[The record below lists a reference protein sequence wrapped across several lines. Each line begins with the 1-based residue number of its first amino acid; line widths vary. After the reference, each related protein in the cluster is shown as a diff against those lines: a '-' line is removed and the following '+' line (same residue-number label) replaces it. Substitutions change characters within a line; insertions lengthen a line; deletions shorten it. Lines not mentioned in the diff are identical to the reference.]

1 MSISMLW
8 CLEQLSRGG
17 VPPKAFISGRQL
29 RFVTPTHNVQVA
41 VKFVYKQ
48 VMRQD
53 EYWAKY
59 VYRESTLMRRLFH
72 PNVIQVLTVV

>member
-1 MSISMLW
+1 M
-8 CLEQLSRGG
+8 
-17 VPPKAFISGRQL
+17 
-29 RFVTPTHNVQVA
+29 QVA

-72 PNVIQVLTVV
+72 PNVIQVFSVA